1 MRRKVATLTLIT
13 IILITAAGLSLVS
26 LTVANPYIEG
36 YFPLESATT
45 RPSISFQSPIQNRDY
60 TLGDAWLNF
69 TITKPETWF
78 VPNVAYTENNESM
91 TLAIGRITRVYY
103 ILDKGPPQ
111 NITVKDGDLPSA
123 FSVEVFPT
131 RVFNFSVR
139 LILTGGLHS
148 VKIGYEA
155 DTYYYT
161 GWDVTDPGLRSV
173 DVEGFSAEI
182 NFRIGEP
189 LQTEI
194 VVVASVAAAV
204 AVSASLVLLYRKRRR
219 QAALT

>member
-36 YFPLESATT
+36 YFPLEPATT
-45 RPSISFQSPIQNRDY
+45 QPSISFQSPIQNLDY

-91 TLAIGRITRVYY
+91 TLAIGRMTRVYY
-103 ILDKGPPQ
+103 ILDKGQPQ
-111 NITVKDGDLPSA
+111 NITAKDEDLPSD
-123 FSVEVFPT
+123 FSVDIFPT

-148 VKIGYEA
+148 VKIEYEA

-173 DVEGFSAEI
+173 DVDGFSEEI

-194 VVVASVAAAV
+194 LVVASFAAAV
-204 AVSASLVLLYRKRRR
+204 AVSASLVLLYRKRSR
-219 QAALT
+219 QGLH